1 MVLYSRGGVEQTNTV
16 TTIWTRQ
23 AIDAAIERR
32 AQERNGVADG
42 LLELDDN
49 PGRRLLDGAK
59 LTGVTA
65 QAWGKASAELAALYT
80 VFDAYQKVLDRV
92 TSMRGGAKTRLND
105 RELAALA
112 DLLTGRS
119 VALPRQAVPFERRG
133 LLDPAS
139 TQDFITLDQAVADMT
154 RTYSIV
160 KKTAVEAEAAWNRLL
175 DPLDELSAEVRAAR
189 AVADQVG
196 LGTGDPALGRLKRIE
211 DQTGGLRR
219 AALSDPLGMVAGSGA
234 GTPVKVAGLRHD
246 TAAVRTE
253 LDQALAAR
261 VEFDSRIAG
270 IRAAIDRIADAEAEA
285 AKVRALVL
293 EKIAAPTLPPPSG
306 AAAHLRTKVAGL
318 ERERTSQSWTL
329 LGRELAKLDRDSAVI
344 LENARK
350 RVTQVRAPLDHR
362 DELRGLLEAYRA
374 RAARYGVAESPQL
387 AADHQAARDLL
398 WSAPCDLVS
407 AERAVRRYQAAVG
420 AVMPNVS

>member
-1 MVLYSRGGVEQTNTV
+1 M

-23 AIDAAIERR
+23 AIDTAIERR
-32 AQERNGVADG
+32 AQERGGVSAG
-42 LLELDDN
+42 LLELDEH

-65 QAWGKASAELAALYT
+65 RAWGKAAEELAGLYT
-80 VFDAYQKVLDRV
+80 VFEAYEKVLDRA
-92 TSMRGGAKTRLND
+92 SAMRGSPKPRLAD

-139 TQDFITLDQAVADMT
+139 TQHFLTLDEAVSDMT
-154 RTYSIV
+154 RTYSVV
-160 KKTAVEAEAAWNRLL
+160 KKTAVEAEDAWNRLL
-175 DPLDELSAEVRAAR
+175 DPLDELSAQVRGAR

-196 LGTGDPALGRLKRIE
+196 LGSDPALDRLARIE
-211 DQTGGLRR
+211 RETGELRR

-234 GTPVKVAGLRHD
+234 GTPARVTGLLHD
-246 TAAVRTE
+246 IAAVRTE
-253 LDQALAAR
+253 LDQAFSAR
-261 VEFDSRIAG
+261 AEFDTRIAA
-270 IRAAIDRIADAEAEA
+270 IRDIITRIAEAEA
-285 AKVRALVL
+285 EADRVRVTVL
-293 EKIAAPTLPPPSG
+293 EKIAAPNLPPPSG

-318 ERERTSQSWTL
+318 ERERSSRSWTL
-329 LGRELAKLDRDSAVI
+329 LGRELAKLDRDSRVI

-350 RVTQVRAPLDHR
+350 RVDQVRAPLDHR

-374 RAARYGVAESPQL
+374 RAARHGVAESPQPV
-387 AADHQAARDLL
+387 AAHQAARDLL
-398 WSAPCDLVS
+398 WSAPCDLVA
-407 AERAVRRYQAAVG
+407 AEQAVRRYQAAVG